1 MWMSSDCVAFK
12 GALRHI
18 LEADREECR
27 VYLETHAF
35 RVEKQLL
42 HKMNHRVSGRKMGWA
57 NSLYKYDHSLR
68 DKDGNRVRTREVMNE
83 GSKIPAPQLFPVS
96 KLNEKIKA
104 DRLCRALGAYFSV

>member
-42 HKMNHRVSGRKMGWA
+42 HKMIGTCQVP
-57 NSLYKYDHSLR
+57 D
-68 DKDGNRVRTREVMNE
+68 
-83 GSKIPAPQLFPVS
+83 
-96 KLNEKIKA
+96 
-104 DRLCRALGAYFSV
+104 